1 MPSNARP
8 RRRLRAFSRPASR
21 ARSCDASIPRPA
33 AAAGRVVL
41 WLPLGWRVGDR
52 PKIRYSHRPSCCR
65 SPSRR
70 RRLSL
75 CRSLRSRRR
84 RLRGLS
90 PPLVR
95 RRRIT
100 LFCRWFTMS
109 SNGKGLGKVKT
120 PLFVASGVRGSE
132 LPKPVR
138 SGPSPIFF
146 FQRDNIVVLRVTL
159 YSQVKPTYCQMH
171 RFAVHCPWPH
181 PRSCSDLGMDLKS
194 LHT

>member
-1 MPSNARP
+1 M
-8 RRRLRAFSRPASR
+8 
-21 ARSCDASIPRPA
+21 
-33 AAAGRVVL
+33 L

-52 PKIRYSHRPSCCR
+52 QKIRYSHLPSCCR

-70 RRLSL
+70 HRLSL
-75 CRSLRSRRR
+75 CRSPRSRRR

-100 LFCRWFTMS
+100 PFCRWFTMS

-120 PLFVASGVRGSE
+120 PLFAASGVRGSE

-138 SGPSPIFF
+138 SGPRPIFPEGPHSRF
-146 FQRDNIVVLRVTL
+146 ESYTL
-159 YSQVKPTYCQMH
+159 LVGEAHILITCIGSAEPCS
-171 RFAVHCPWPH
+171 WSH
-181 PRSCSDLGMDLKS
+181 PRFFSGLGMGLKS